1 MEFRELQNFLAVAQ
15 EGTISGAAQALH
27 VPQPSLSRQM
37 RELEEQLGKT
47 LFIRGNRRITL
58 TEEGLI
64 LQRRAKEIIHLMQK
78 TEHEIVNT
86 SKEMSGDIYIGAAET
101 KAVHY
106 LTQAAVALRKS
117 HPNIHFHISSGD
129 TNNSMYQLEQGL
141 IDFTLLFYPPD
152 IEKYNHIQ
160 LPVSDNMVALMRKEH
175 PLSRKESVSFLHD
188 LVTEPLIISR
198 LARDTAVHGIETSS
212 LNIVGTYNLAYNASI
227 MVEDGLGI
235 ALCFDSIVNI
245 NSRSDLCV
253 VPITDLDTVIHP
265 VIIWKKYQAMTHAA
279 KAYIEKL
286 QQIEQV

>member
-1 MEFRELQNFLAVAQ
+1 MELKELQYFLAVAQ

-27 VPQPSLSRQM
+27 VAQPSLSRQM
-37 RELEEQLGKT
+37 RELEEHLGKT
-47 LFIRGNRRITL
+47 LFIRGNRKIIL

-64 LQRRAKEIIHLMQK
+64 LQRRANEIIHLMQK
-78 TEHEIVNT
+78 TEHEIINT
-86 SKEMSGDIYIGAAET
+86 SKDMSGDIYIGAAET
-101 KAVHY
+101 YAVHY

-117 HPNIHFHISSGD
+117 HPNIYFHISSGD
-129 TNNSMYQLEQGL
+129 TNDSMYQLEQGL
-141 IDFTLLFYPPD
+141 IDFALLFYPPD

-160 LPVSDNMVALMRKEH
+160 LPISDSMVALMRKEH
-175 PLSRKESVSFLHD
+175 PLARKEGISFRRD

-198 LARDTAVHGIETSS
+198 LARDTAVRGIEISS

-245 NSRSDLCV
+245 NNRSDLCA
-253 VPITDLDTVIHP
+253 VPITDMDTVIHP

-279 KAYIEKL
+279 KAYIEIL
-286 QQIEQV
+286 QQIE

>member
-1 MEFRELQNFLAVAQ
+1 MEFRELQFFLAVAQ

-27 VPQPSLSRQM
+27 VAQPSLSRQM
-37 RELEEQLGKT
+37 RELEEHLGKT
-47 LFIRGNRRITL
+47 LFIRGNRKIIL

-64 LQRRAKEIIHLMQK
+64 LQRRANEIIQLMQK
-78 TEHEIVNT
+78 TEHEIINT
-86 SKEMSGDIYIGAAET
+86 GKDMSGDIYIGAAET
-101 KAVHY
+101 YAVHY

-117 HPNIHFHISSGD
+117 HPNIYFHISSGD
-129 TNNSMYQLEQGL
+129 TNDSMYQLEQGL
-141 IDFTLLFYPPD
+141 IDFALLFYPPD

-160 LPVSDNMVALMRKEH
+160 LPISDSMVALMRKEH
-175 PLSRKESVSFLHD
+175 PLARKEGISFRRD

-198 LARDTAVHGIETSS
+198 LARDTAVHGIEISS

-245 NSRSDLCV
+245 NNRSDLCA
-253 VPITDLDTVIHP
+253 VPITDMDTVIHP

-279 KAYIEKL
+279 KAYIEIL
-286 QQIEQV
+286 QQIE

>member
-1 MEFRELQNFLAVAQ
+1 MEFRELQYFLAVAQ

-27 VPQPSLSRQM
+27 VAQPSLSRQM
-37 RELEEQLGKT
+37 RELEEHLGKT
-47 LFIRGNRRITL
+47 LFIRGNRKIIL

-64 LQRRAKEIIHLMQK
+64 LQRRANEIIQLMQK
-78 TEHEIVNT
+78 TEHEIINT
-86 SKEMSGDIYIGAAET
+86 SKDMSGDIYIGAAET
-101 KAVHY
+101 YAVHY

-117 HPNIHFHISSGD
+117 HPNIYFHISSGD
-129 TNNSMYQLEQGL
+129 TNDSMYQLEQGL
-141 IDFTLLFYPPD
+141 IDFALLFYPPD

-160 LPVSDNMVALMRKEH
+160 LPISDSMVALMRKEH
-175 PLSRKESVSFLHD
+175 PLARKEGISFRRD

-198 LARDTAVHGIETSS
+198 LARDTAVRGIEISS

-245 NSRSDLCV
+245 NNRSDLCA
-253 VPITDLDTVIHP
+253 VPITDMDTVIHP

-279 KAYIEKL
+279 KAYIEIL
-286 QQIEQV
+286 QQIE

>member
-1 MEFRELQNFLAVAQ
+1 MELKELQYFLAVAQ

-27 VPQPSLSRQM
+27 VAQPSLSRQM
-37 RELEEQLGKT
+37 RELEEHLGKT
-47 LFIRGNRRITL
+47 LFIRGNRKIIL

-64 LQRRAKEIIHLMQK
+64 LQRRANEIIQLMQK
-78 TEHEIVNT
+78 TEHEIINT
-86 SKEMSGDIYIGAAET
+86 SKDMSGDIYIGAAET
-101 KAVHY
+101 YAVHY

-117 HPNIHFHISSGD
+117 HPNIYFHISSGD
-129 TNNSMYQLEQGL
+129 TNDSMYQLEQGL
-141 IDFTLLFYPPD
+141 IDFALLFYPPD

-160 LPVSDNMVALMRKEH
+160 LPISDSMVALMRKEH
-175 PLSRKESVSFLHD
+175 PLARKEGISFRRD

-198 LARDTAVHGIETSS
+198 LARDTAVHGIEISS

-245 NSRSDLCV
+245 NNRSDLCA
-253 VPITDLDTVIHP
+253 VPITDMDTVIHP

-279 KAYIEKL
+279 KAYIEIL
-286 QQIEQV
+286 QQIE

>member
-1 MEFRELQNFLAVAQ
+1 MELKELQYFLAVAQ

-27 VPQPSLSRQM
+27 VAQPSLSRQM
-37 RELEEQLGKT
+37 RELEEHLGKT
-47 LFIRGNRRITL
+47 LFIRGNRKIIL

-64 LQRRAKEIIHLMQK
+64 LQRRANEIIQLMQK
-78 TEHEIVNT
+78 TEHEIINT
-86 SKEMSGDIYIGAAET
+86 GKDMSGDIYIGAAET
-101 KAVHY
+101 YAVHY

-117 HPNIHFHISSGD
+117 HPNIYFHISSGD
-129 TNNSMYQLEQGL
+129 TNDSMYQLEQGL
-141 IDFTLLFYPPD
+141 IDFALLFYPPD

-160 LPVSDNMVALMRKEH
+160 LPISDSMVALMRKEH
-175 PLSRKESVSFLHD
+175 PLARKEGISFRRD

-198 LARDTAVHGIETSS
+198 LARDTAVRGIEISS

-245 NSRSDLCV
+245 NNRSDLCA
-253 VPITDLDTVIHP
+253 VPITDMDTVIHP

-279 KAYIEKL
+279 KAYIEIL
-286 QQIEQV
+286 QQIE